1 MKKRFGTAAAA
12 WLALCASGAQAAG
25 VVAQDKPCLTPA
37 EADAVFTA
45 LAPSMLQAVR
55 GACEKELPG
64 NAYLVARGDELIA
77 RYAVRAGPAKPAA
90 AAAFGKIVGP
100 EAKGMI
106 TPELFDAMAAP
117 MVASMLSADI
127 KPDTCPT
134 INRVAE
140 LLDPLPAANL
150 SGLVVLV
157 VELAAKDKKD
167 SRLPICKA
175 GA

>member
-1 MKKRFGTAAAA
+1 MKKRIGAAAAA

-25 VVAQDKPCLTPA
+25 VVAQAKPCLTPV

-55 GACEKELPG
+55 GVCEKELPG

-90 AAAFGKIVGP
+90 AAAFGKIAGP
-100 EAKGMI
+100 EAKDMV
-106 TPELFDAMAAP
+106 TPELFDVIAGP

-150 SGLVVLV
+150 SALVVLV
-157 VELAAKDKKD
+157 IELAAREKPND
-167 SRLPICKA
+167 RLPICRA